1 MEDSIAIHS
10 LAKNLGLTSKR
21 IILACKTLG
30 INAKASS
37 KKLNKLEKDKI
48 INYFTNGQ
56 NVSQETVEIK
66 NIDSKLNKKPNK
78 APKNNK
84 SNVKFFPN
92 RLIG

>member
-10 LAKNLGLTSKR
+10 LAKKLGLTSNR

-48 INYFTNGQ
+48 INYFANGQ

-66 NIDSKLNKKPNK
+66 NIDSKSNKTPNK
-78 APKNNK
+78 VPKNNK
-84 SNVKFFPN
+84 LNVKFFPN

>member
-10 LAKNLGLTSKR
+10 LAKKLGLTSNR

-48 INYFTNGQ
+48 INYFANGQ

-66 NIDSKLNKKPNK
+66 NIDSKSNKTPNK
-78 APKNNK
+78 VPKNNK
-84 SNVKFFPN
+84 FNVKFFPN

>member
-48 INYFTNGQ
+48 INYFANGQ

-66 NIDSKLNKKPNK
+66 NLDSKLNKKPNK
-78 APKNNK
+78 AQKNNK
-84 SNVKFFPN
+84 SSFKFFPN